1 MRVRWVSIP
10 PPVQKSLLTA
20 LRNTIFKMNEQEASN
35 TISGLGRLEVS
46 WSTLPQSLRQAIG
59 GAFLSYLPVLGPKG
73 LAMSVHGLGRMSA
86 DISTLPSQFR
96 ENIMIATCN
105 ISSVFNAQEVSNTLY
120 GLGKIGTKVPDFS
133 THQGRLLFKE
143 NAENKYLTKCATV
156 QLMKAL
162 TREAWQM
169 SAQGISNSLWGLMLM
184 QAQWKSFTGSQ
195 KNAIM
200 QALSRELCNMDEQQM
215 ANTIYSLGS
224 MGVTWNSLK
233 DHEVQVTE
241 SSEETTEDLQDHL
254 IFALGETASHMV
266 PAGVVMTM
274 IGLGKMGASW
284 KSLPLQLKN
293 RISDALVRVLRSAS
307 YRTVSALIFAL
318 TVCEIRWS
326 DLSEKVQT
334 AIKESIGRSY
344 WDAID
349 LMPSRDDGNGGSQMA
364 QNTSAIDSIL
374 FDTPTQEAATVP
386 RRLPAMKDVASQS
399 SLELESKFSSSRD
412 QHLVYTL
419 GILDVTWDELGIS
432 AQRSICNS
440 LKYRLISM
448 DEQGVVN
455 SLYGFSCMGVKWNQL
470 GDSLKAVLLEA
481 LRRVSD
487 SMGEQGVAVTV
498 LSLAK
503 LDV

>member
-1 MRVRWVSIP
+1 MPISVQTSII
-10 PPVQKSLLTA
+10 SA
-20 LRNTIFKMNEQEASN
+20 LQNTINKMNEQEASN

-46 WSTLPQSLRQAIG
+46 WNSLPQSLRQAIG
-59 GAFLSYLPVLGPKG
+59 EAFLSYLPVLGPKG

-105 ISSVFNAQEVSNTLY
+105 ISSVFNAQEVANTLY
-120 GLGKIGTKVPDFS
+120 GLGKIGTNFPDLS
-133 THQGRLLFKE
+133 TYQGRLLFKE
-143 NAENKYLTKCATV
+143 NSGNKYLTKCAAV
-156 QLMKAL
+156 QLMKAF

-184 QAQWKSFTGSQ
+184 QAHWTIFTGSQ

-200 QALSRELCNMDEQQM
+200 QTLSRELCNMDEQQM

-224 MGVTWNSLK
+224 MGMTWNSLK
-233 DHEVQVTE
+233 DHEVQLVD
-241 SSEETTEDLQDHL
+241 SSEETAEDLQENL
-254 IFALGETASHMV
+254 IFALGETTSHMV

-284 KSLPLQLKN
+284 KTLPPHLKS

-307 YRTVSALIFAL
+307 NRTVSAIIFAL
-318 TVCEIRWS
+318 TVFEIRWG
-326 DLSEKVQT
+326 DLGEKVQT
-334 AIKESIGRSY
+334 AIRESIGRSY
-344 WDAID
+344 WDSVD
-349 LMPSRDDGNGGSQMA
+349 FMSSGEGGGAQLV
-364 QNTSAIDSIL
+364 QNTSLIDSIL
-374 FDTPTQEAATVP
+374 YDTSTKKAAVP
-386 RRLPAMKDVASQS
+386 RQVPAPKYIEPQS
-399 SLELESKFSSSRD
+399 SLELDARITNSRE

-440 LKYRLISM
+440 LKYRLFNM

-470 GDSLKAVLLEA
+470 DDSLKAALLEA